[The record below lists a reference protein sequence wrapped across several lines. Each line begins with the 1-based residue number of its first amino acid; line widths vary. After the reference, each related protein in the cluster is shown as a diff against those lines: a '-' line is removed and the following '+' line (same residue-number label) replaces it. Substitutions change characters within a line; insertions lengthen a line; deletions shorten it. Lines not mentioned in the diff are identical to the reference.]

1 MGRIWD
7 GLVAGWRWF
16 DRLVGIVVAL
26 ALIETFALWI
36 AGSVH
41 AGHIMDTDEL
51 DRLSAQALQWL
62 IAHGQ

>member
-16 DRLVGIVVAL
+16 CRLIGVVVAISLVGNVA
-26 ALIETFALWI
+26 IWI

-51 DRLSAQALQWL
+51 DRLSAQLLQWL
-62 IAHGQ
+62 IAHRQ